1 MKKKTLEMIYKL
13 SPSIVFAQE
22 APTSAAAAA
31 AAPDPAAKAPPGS
44 SFNYDECK
52 VRPYTL
58 PDLFTFADGRTL
70 WKWLNANGPKVKDAA
85 RVMCLQRNR
94 STLRI

>member
-1 MKKKTLEMIYKL
+1 VKKKTPEMIYKL

-31 AAPDPAAKAPPGS
+31 PAPAAKAPPGS
-44 SFNYDECK
+44 SSNYDESK

-58 PDLFTFADGRTL
+58 PNLFNFADGRTL

>member
-1 MKKKTLEMIYKL
+1 VKKKTPELIYKL

-31 AAPDPAAKAPPGS
+31 KAPPGS
-44 SFNYDECK
+44 SSNYDESK
-52 VRPYTL
+52 IKPYTL
-58 PDLFTFADGRTL
+58 PDLFTFADERTL

-85 RVMCLQRNR
+85 RSGKINHIIQ
-94 STLRI
+94 

>member
-1 MKKKTLEMIYKL
+1 MKRSLPFLFALAL

-31 AAPDPAAKAPPGS
+31 KAPPGS
-44 SFNYDECK
+44 SSNYDESK

-58 PDLFTFADGRTL
+58 PNLFNFADGRTL